1 VGSIFGLALLA
12 MFNPSLVAAVTVM
25 LLLPEPKK
33 LMFGYLLGAYL
44 TSMTVGMLIVFSFHD
59 SGGTEAAHNTISPA
73 ADLALGVILLIVGLV
88 LRSERGV
95 RLKESRRT
103 RKAAKGKKESM
114 PERMLGKGSAKIAFV
129 VGVILTFPGVSYLA
143 ALHRIGELDA
153 ATVPTALVIVGF
165 CLIMTTLAVV
175 THQVFSRGASLKG
188 FGPIATKTLQS
199 SPRLQGRDEDHT
211 VRTMR
216 GRVVSGSVGTAES
229 TVPQPQRRG

>member
-25 LLLPEPKK
+25 LLLPDPKR

-73 ADLALGVILLIVGLV
+73 ADLAFGVILLIVGLV
-88 LRSERGV
+88 LRSERGE
-95 RLKESRRT
+95 RLKESRRN

-129 VGVILTFPGVSYLA
+129 VGVVLTFPGVSYLA
-143 ALHRIGELDA
+143 ALHRIDELGA
-153 ATVPTALVIVGF
+153 ATVPTALVIIGF
-165 CLIMTTLAVV
+165 CLIMTTLIEVPLLGFVFAPERTADTVV
-175 THQVFSRGASLKG
+175 
-188 FGPIATKTLQS
+188 
-199 SPRLQGRDEDHT
+199 RLRAWLAENG
-211 VRTMR
+211 
-216 GRVVSGSVGTAES
+216 GRVGANVAIVLGAILV
-229 TVPQPQRRG
+229 VRGLLTLHT

>member
-25 LLLPEPKK
+25 LLLPDPKR

-73 ADLALGVILLIVGLV
+73 ADLAFGVILLIVGLV
-88 LRSERGV
+88 LRSERGE
-95 RLKESRRT
+95 RLKESRRN

-129 VGVILTFPGVSYLA
+129 VGVVLTFPGVSYLA
-143 ALHRIGELDA
+143 ALHRIDELGA
-153 ATVPTALVIVGF
+153 ATIPTALVIIGF
-165 CLIMTTLAVV
+165 CLIMTTLIEVPLLGFVFAPERTADTVV
-175 THQVFSRGASLKG
+175 
-188 FGPIATKTLQS
+188 
-199 SPRLQGRDEDHT
+199 RLRAWLAENG
-211 VRTMR
+211 
-216 GRVVSGSVGTAES
+216 GRVGANVAIVLGAILV
-229 TVPQPQRRG
+229 VRGLLTLHT

>member
-59 SGGTEAAHNTISPA
+59 SGGTEAAHNTISPV
-73 ADLALGVILLIVGLV
+73 ADLALGVILLIGGLV
-88 LRSERGV
+88 LRSERGE

-129 VGVILTFPGVSYLA
+129 VGVVLTFPGVSYLA
-143 ALHRIGELDA
+143 ALHRIDELGA
-153 ATVPTALVIVGF
+153 ATVPTALTVIGF
-165 CLIMTTLAVV
+165 CLFMTLLIEVPVLGFWIAPERTAATVVRLRGWLAEN
-175 THQVFSRGASLKG
+175 G
-188 FGPIATKTLQS
+188 
-199 SPRLQGRDEDHT
+199 
-211 VRTMR
+211 
-216 GRVVSGSVGTAES
+216 GRVGANVAIVLGAILLL
-229 TVPQPQRRG
+229 RGLLTLHT

>member
-12 MFNPSLVAAVTVM
+12 MFNPSLVAAVAVM

-88 LRSERGV
+88 LRSDRGES
-95 RLKESRRT
+95 LKESRRT
-103 RKAAKGKKESM
+103 RKAAKGKVKKESM

-129 VGVILTFPGVSYLA
+129 VGVVLTFPGVSYLA

-153 ATVPTALVIVGF
+153 ATIPTALVIVGF
-165 CLIMTTLAVV
+165 CLIMTLLIEVPLLGFVIAPERTSDTVTRLRAWLAEN
-175 THQVFSRGASLKG
+175 G
-188 FGPIATKTLQS
+188 
-199 SPRLQGRDEDHT
+199 
-211 VRTMR
+211 
-216 GRVVSGSVGTAES
+216 GRVGANVAIVLGAILV
-229 TVPQPQRRG
+229 VRGLLTLHT